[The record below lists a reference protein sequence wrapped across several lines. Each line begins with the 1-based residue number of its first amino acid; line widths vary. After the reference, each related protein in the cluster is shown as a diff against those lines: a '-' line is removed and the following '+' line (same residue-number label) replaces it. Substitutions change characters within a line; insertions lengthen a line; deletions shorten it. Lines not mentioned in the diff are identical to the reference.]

1 MLNHIAAIITAYA
14 CVDFF
19 QRAQVLWGD
28 CRYIPLLPGCS
39 AEQVT
44 PNRLKPRML
53 WSNPCQPHTARPGPV
68 AAGPSSSG
76 TWFPGICWNEAPKP
90 FHKPCQTV
98 FRGWLGAVSAPEDA
112 GQCFGL
118 FHFYQFCLKARLP
131 HPTWM
136 WLFPPP
142 SFSLLTFAFVLC
154 LQSFP
159 FRCRLYSKWGVQWEG
174 SRGQDSR
181 SGDRWQ
187 VPQSPSEW
195 SVTLLVLHFK
205 SSNDEVPT
213 G

>member
-1 MLNHIAAIITAYA
+1 MLNHITAIITAYA
-14 CVDFF
+14 YVDFF

-112 GQCFGL
+112 G
-118 FHFYQFCLKARLP
+118 
-131 HPTWM
+131 
-136 WLFPPP
+136 PP
-142 SFSLLTFAFVLC
+142 SSALDCFISTSFVWKPDFHTHVNVTFPSPVFLSPNVCICVVFAEFP
-154 LQSFP
+154 LQMP
-159 FRCRLYSKWGVQWEG
+159 
-174 SRGQDSR
+174 
-181 SGDRWQ
+181 
-187 VPQSPSEW
+187 
-195 SVTLLVLHFK
+195 TLQ
-205 SSNDEVPT
+205 
-213 G
+213 